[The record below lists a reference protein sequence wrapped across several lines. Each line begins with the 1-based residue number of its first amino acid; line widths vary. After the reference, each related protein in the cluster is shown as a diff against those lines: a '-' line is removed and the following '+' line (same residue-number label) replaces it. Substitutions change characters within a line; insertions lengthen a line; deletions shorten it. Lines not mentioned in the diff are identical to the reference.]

1 MVEQEFAG
9 VRPQALN
16 RDRPDNT
23 QSIVG
28 EEGIPVRQ
36 DVDGSQIQRL
46 GIAGADADWGP
57 ETVDITDSDEIIA
70 NPERV
75 GGTSSSSGLVR
86 SLDDEPCSVV
96 YAWTG
101 DISEVTTIQ
110 EAEDDPETVVE
121 RPAGVQSDAE
131 NIIQNVTTKSDNCVV
146 FVEDNSDEGVA
157 NEIEYTLNFH

>member
-28 EEGIPVRQ
+28 EEGVPVRQ

-57 ETVDITDSDEIIA
+57 AQIDITDGEEIIA
-70 NPERV
+70 DPERV
-75 GGTSSSSGLVR
+75 GGTSTLSGIVN
-86 SLDDEPCSVV
+86 SLEDQPCSVV
-96 YAWTG
+96 LAWTG
-101 DISEVTTIQ
+101 DISAVTTIQ
-110 EAEDDPETVVE
+110 EAEDDVETVVE
-121 RPAGVQSDAE
+121 RDPNIQGDAE
-131 NIIQNVTTKSDNCVV
+131 NIIEEITTKSDNCVV
-146 FVEDNSDEGVA
+146 FVEDDSPQGTA
-157 NEIEYTLNFH
+157 NVVEYTLNFH